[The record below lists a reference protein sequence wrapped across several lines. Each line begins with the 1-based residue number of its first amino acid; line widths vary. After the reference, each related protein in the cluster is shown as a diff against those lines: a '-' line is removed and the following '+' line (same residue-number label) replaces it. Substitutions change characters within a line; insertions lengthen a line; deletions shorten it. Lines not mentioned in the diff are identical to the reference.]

1 MVKKLL
7 IYNSGGGIGDS
18 IQLFPLILSLEN
30 LFKKSEI
37 YYLGAHENHYL
48 DKLKEYNIKV
58 KNLNLGLKYFG
69 FRWWHLFVARKK
81 FFKLRLDEFDL
92 IVDCQS
98 KLRNTLMTNSL
109 KVEFIDKMGTDLS
122 VVNAARVSYAKFKD
136 KFEDKDEKLIKF
148 LAEHNHWSP
157 FAHASLQ
164 FRIKAPV
171 FVARQ
176 LVKHQ
181 VGLVWNEISRR
192 YVDYTP
198 ELYEPKEWRGRPQ
211 NSKQGSDGTVSIDS
225 NEKHRLDMTMEQ
237 CKIIYNSLI
246 GKGIAPEQARMVLPQ
261 SMMTEWIWSGTL
273 YAFARVCNLRCA
285 KDTQEETREVAN
297 QIHNIC
303 KEEFPISWK
312 YLKNA

>member
-1 MVKKLL
+1 MT
-7 IYNSGGGIGDS
+7 S
-18 IQLFPLILSLEN
+18 SL
-30 LFKKSEI
+30 
-37 YYLGAHENHYL
+37 
-48 DKLKEYNIKV
+48 
-58 KNLNLGLKYFG
+58 
-69 FRWWHLFVARKK
+69 
-81 FFKLRLDEFDL
+81 
-92 IVDCQS
+92 Q
-98 KLRNTLMTNSL
+98 
-109 KVEFIDKMGTDLS
+109 VEFIDKMGTDLS

-136 KFEDKDEKLIKF
+136 SFEDKDEKLIKF

-164 FRIKAPV
+164 IRIKAPV

-198 ELYEPKEWRGRPQ
+198 ELYEPTEWRGRPQ

-312 YLKNA
+312 YLKDA